1 MLLLQIFKEQWATR
15 TRRDPAVSIMHP
27 GAMHFSTKD
36 KASNLA
42 PGGFYILPLFRLP
55 QNSKF
60 FTLSPSHQFLD
71 ICMEY

>member
-36 KASNLA
+36 NASNLA
-42 PGGFYILPLFRLP
+42 PGGFYILLF
-55 QNSKF
+55 
-60 FTLSPSHQFLD
+60 T
-71 ICMEY
+71 